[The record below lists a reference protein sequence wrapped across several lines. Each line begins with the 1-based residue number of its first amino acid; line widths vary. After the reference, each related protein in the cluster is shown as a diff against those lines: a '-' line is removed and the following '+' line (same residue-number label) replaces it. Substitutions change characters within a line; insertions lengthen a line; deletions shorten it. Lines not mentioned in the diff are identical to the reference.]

1 MIVAKP
7 LQDVQLATAICDTTD
22 AVGDFVYVSGN
33 KSGSDYSV
41 AKADPTTYAK
51 IPAVAVIT
59 YKITATKAVIQFKGE
74 VKNIY
79 TGLTPGKTYFL
90 GTAATPTDTP
100 PVPGIGQK
108 AYVQIIGVATDS
120 TILRLLPVG
129 TITARV
135 G

>member
-7 LQDVQLATAICDTTD
+7 LQDLSLATASCDTSD
-22 AVGDFVYVSGN
+22 AVGDFVYISGN

-41 AKADPTTYAK
+41 AKADPSLYAK

-59 YKITATKAVIQFKGE
+59 YKITPTRAVIQFKGE
-74 VKNIY
+74 VKSIY
-79 TGLTPGKTYFL
+79 TGLTAGKTYFL
-90 GTAATPTDTP
+90 SDVGTPVDIPPTPA
-100 PVPGIGQK
+100 IGQK
-108 AYVQIIGVATDS
+108 KYVQIVGVATDS

-129 TITARV
+129 TITARQ